1 MDSLFINKT
10 YSREQLKGL
19 LESILFVTGKP
30 VESEKICSWFSISK
44 QMLEEYILE
53 LNNSYQEKYSG
64 FIILSVAN
72 GYQLMTN
79 PVYKE
84 ELRLIF
90 GSKEENKL
98 SQTSMEILAII
109 AYKQPI
115 SKEEIDS
122 IRGVN
127 STRSLNTLLGHK
139 LIDIVGADNILDNI
153 LYGTSKR
160 FLEVFRLKSL
170 HDLPSPES
178 LELSELTEI
187 LNEESFDQE
196 DEDELFEEN
205 E

>member
-1 MDSLFINKT
+1 MINSLFINKT

-19 LESILFVTGKP
+19 LESVLFVTGKP
-30 VESEKICSWFSISK
+30 VEIDKLCTWFDMDASD
-44 QMLEEYILE
+44 LE
-53 LNNSYQEKYSG
+53 LMVAELNQSYEEKNSG
-64 FIILSVAN
+64 FTILYIAN
-72 GYQLMTN
+72 GYQMMTN
-79 PVYKE
+79 PMYKE
-84 ELRLIF
+84 ELREIF

-115 SKEEIDS
+115 SKEDVDS

-139 LIDIVGADNILDNI
+139 LIDIVGTDKLLDNI

-170 HDLPSPES
+170 NDLPSPES
-178 LELSELTEI
+178 LELSELADILEEDDQNNIEI
-187 LNEESFDQE
+187 
-196 DEDELFEEN
+196 FEEF
-205 E
+205 EE